1 MRGMNDRTGKH
12 NDGFEYLKQRI
23 RDILSTPLGSRVMR
37 RYYGSE
43 LFKRIDNPTNGK
55 LIANIY
61 SDCVTALYN
70 FEPEFEIVSVTV
82 VSIDRGRIIWIWKDN
97 FSPTAKLSNWI
108 TLKSKESK
116 E

>member
-37 RYYGSE
+37 RHYGSE
-43 LFKRIDNPTNGK
+43 LFKRIDNPTNGE

-70 FEPEFEIVSVTV
+70 FEPEFEIVSVTAAG
-82 VSIDRGRIIWIWKDN
+82 SFWIWKDN

>member
-1 MRGMNDRTGKH
+1 MRGMNDKTGKH

-37 RYYGSE
+37 RHYGSE
-43 LFKRIDNPTNGK
+43 LFKRIDNPTNGE

-82 VSIDRGRIIWIWKDN
+82 VSIDHGRIILDLEGQ
-97 FSPTAKLSNWI
+97 FLSNGEVVKLDNI
-108 TLKSKESK
+108 EIKGI
-116 E
+116 

>member
-37 RYYGSE
+37 RNYGSE
-43 LFKRIDNPTNGK
+43 LFKRIDNPTNGE

-70 FEPEFEIVSVTV
+70 FEPWFPLTAAESF
-82 VSIDRGRIIWIWKDN
+82 WIWKDN
-97 FSPTAKLSNWI
+97 FSPMAKLSNWI